1 VSRETQPIG
10 GVNYKIEGF
19 FDVCKAKAL
28 TGSQGV
34 MIPHQNVEDLMLR
47 KDVVEAVAKNKFH
60 IYPVST
66 IDQGI
71 EILTGVKAGER
82 KEDGTYDPGSV
93 NYLVDQKLRDLAHR
107 MREFDTGEEEGKKE
121 EK

>member
-1 VSRETQPIG
+1 
-10 GVNYKIEGF
+10 
-19 FDVCKAKAL
+19 
-28 TGSQGV
+28 
-34 MIPHQNVEDLMLR
+34 
-47 KDVVEAVAKNKFH
+47 VVEAVAKNKFH

-82 KEDGTYDPGSV
+82 KKDGTYDPGSV

-121 EK
+121 KK

>member
-1 VSRETQPIG
+1 
-10 GVNYKIEGF
+10 
-19 FDVCKAKAL
+19 
-28 TGSQGV
+28 

-47 KDVVEAVAKNKFH
+47 KDVVEAVANNKFH

-93 NYLVDQKLRDLAHR
+93 NYLVDEKLRDLAHR
-107 MREFDTGEEEGKKE
+107 MREFDTGEEEDKKE
-121 EK
+121 KK